1 MRLGAKLL
9 RRCILPLVRETDSI
23 IYEAF
28 DFTARQ
34 RLGAVLRMK
43 TKKEPGRETGL
54 LRDCLAMICS
64 S

>member
-43 TKKEPGRETGL
+43 TKKSPVVKPDSCVIAL
-54 LRDCLAMICS
+54 P
-64 S
+64 